1 MSKNI
6 YLPYHVTSETA
17 YIGSMEQYREMH
29 KHSVEK
35 PEQFWSKIAA
45 QFHWETPYDVD
56 KFYSYNFDVN
66 RGPVYV
72 KWMEGATT
80 NVCYN
85 LLDKN
90 IRNGMGDKIAFYWLV
105 TEPR

>member
-1 MSKNI
+1 
-6 YLPYHVTSETA
+6 
-17 YIGSMEQYREMH
+17 MEQYREMH
-29 KHSVEK
+29 KKSIEL
-35 PEQFWSKIAA
+35 PAQFWSEIAA

-56 KFYSYNFDVN
+56 NFCSYNFDVT
-66 RGPVYV
+66 RGPVKV

-90 IRNGMGDKIAFYWLV
+90 VRNGMGDKVAFYW
-105 TEPR
+105 